1 MSDPIIPLVAVGLIS
16 IACQFFAYK
25 IKIPAILPL
34 LVVGIIVGPVTGLIN
49 ADNLFGDLLFP
60 VVSLAVAIILFEG
73 ALTLKFEDLSGHG
86 SMVRNLCTVGV
97 IITWLIVT
105 PVAHFALGMSWEMA
119 FLLGAILTV
128 TGPTVIVPMLRTV
141 RPSSKIS
148 NILRWEGIIID
159 PIGALLAVLVFE
171 YLVATQDAISHTL
184 YAFGLTLAVG
194 FGIGASIGYLMGQ
207 MLRNNWVPHYLINTA
222 ILTIMLGAFAG
233 SNLLAH
239 ESGLLTVTVMGMFLA
254 NMRGVDVDDI
264 LEFKETLSVL
274 LISGLF
280 ILLAS
285 RINIDSIIHVGWG
298 SIVVLIVIMF
308 VARPLSVMASSFGT
322 GLNWRELALLSWI
335 APRGI
340 VAAAVSALFALKLE
354 ALNYAQVD
362 LLVPMV
368 FLVIITTVVIQ
379 SLSSVKVAEYL
390 KIRSPAANGFLIF
403 GAGQFNRMFAKELR
417 EYDIPVLLT
426 DTNWDALRLARMDN
440 ISTYFGNPMSDHAS
454 RKIDLT
460 AYRRVLIM
468 SPYKQLNPMLT
479 YHFEYE
485 MGKGTV
491 LGLSN
496 NEQQQRPSH
505 QVAGSYTKN
514 LGLFAED
521 ITYGKLASW
530 VTKGAKIKTT
540 RLSDEF
546 NYDAY
551 QTEYGDRA
559 LKLAAIDLQG
569 RVQLFTTSNNLK
581 PKADWRIISLITAD
595 KKPSKLPDD
604 MPSEDLT
611 AKEVSKIA
619 EGKLDAHISEVK

>member
-1 MSDPIIPLVAVGLIS
+1 LNDPIIPLVAVGLIS

-34 LVVGIIVGPVTGLIN
+34 LVIGIIVGPVTGLIN

-73 ALTLKFEDLSGHG
+73 ALTLRFEDLSGHG

-97 IITWLIVT
+97 IITWLIVA

-285 RINIDSIIHVGWG
+285 RINIDSIINVGWG
-298 SIVVLIVIMF
+298 SIVVLFVIMF
-308 VARPLSVMASSFGT
+308 VARPLSVLASSFGT

-379 SLSSVKVAEYL
+379 SLTSVKVAEYL

-540 RLSDEF
+540 RLSEEF
-546 NYDAY
+546 NYEAY
-551 QTEYGDRA
+551 QSEYGERA
-559 LKLAAIDLQG
+559 LKLAAIDLHG
-569 RVQLFTTSNNLK
+569 HVQLFTTKNNLK

-604 MPSEDLT
+604 VPSEDVT

>member
-1 MSDPIIPLVAVGLIS
+1 MNDPIIPLVAVGLIS

-34 LVVGIIVGPVTGLIN
+34 LIMGIVVGPVTGLIN
-49 ADNLFGDLLFP
+49 ADALFGDLLFP

-73 ALTLKFEDLSGHG
+73 ALTLRFDDLSGHG
-86 SMVRNLCTVGV
+86 SMVRNLCTIGV
-97 IITWLIVT
+97 IVTWLIVA
-105 PVAHFALGMSWEMA
+105 PVAHFALGMSWQMA
-119 FLLGAILTV
+119 FLMGAILTV

-148 NILRWEGIIID
+148 NILRWEGIVID

-171 YLVATQDAISHTL
+171 YLIATQDAISHTL
-184 YAFGLTLAVG
+184 FAFGKTLVVG
-194 FGIGASIGYLMGQ
+194 FGIGASVGYLLGQ
-207 MLRNNWVPHYLINTA
+207 ILRNNWLPHYLINTA
-222 ILTIMLGAFAG
+222 VLTIMLGAFAG

-254 NMRGVDVDDI
+254 NMRHVDVDDI
-264 LEFKETLSVL
+264 VEFKETLSVL

-285 RINIDSIIHVGWG
+285 RINLDSIIHVGWG
-298 SIVVLIVIMF
+298 SLVVLFVIMF
-308 VARPLSVMASSFGT
+308 VARPLSVIASSVGT
-322 GLNWRELALLSWI
+322 GLNWRELAILSWI

-354 ALNYAQVD
+354 ALGHAQVD

-379 SLSSVKVAEYL
+379 SLTSVKVAEYL
-390 KIRSPAANGFLIF
+390 KIRSPAAKGFLIF
-403 GAGQFNRMFAKELR
+403 GAGQFNRKFAKELR
-417 EYDIPVLLT
+417 EYNIPVLLA

-440 ISTYFGNPMSDHAS
+440 IATYFGNPMSDHAS

-460 AYRRVLIM
+460 GYRKVLIM

-505 QVAGSYTKN
+505 QVSDSYTKN

-530 VTKGAKIKTT
+530 VSKGAKIKTT
-540 RLSDEF
+540 RLSEEF
-546 NYDAY
+546 NYEAY
-551 QTEYGDRA
+551 QNEYAERA
-559 LKLAAIDLQG
+559 LKLAAIDLNG
-569 RVQLFTTSNNLK
+569 HVHLFTTSSNLK

-595 KKPSKLPDD
+595 KKVGP
-604 MPSEDLT
+604 T
-611 AKEVSKIA
+611 VSANVESA
-619 EGKLDAHISEVK
+619 ESLAQTPASVVDQ

>member
-1 MSDPIIPLVAVGLIS
+1 VAVGLIS

-34 LVVGIIVGPVTGLIN
+34 LVVGIIVGPVTGLLN
-49 ADNLFGDLLFP
+49 ADSLFGDLLFP

-148 NILRWEGIIID
+148 NILRWEGIVID

-308 VARPLSVMASSFGT
+308 VARPLSVLASSFGT

-379 SLSSVKVAEYL
+379 SLTSVKVAEYL

-604 MPSEDLT
+604 VPAEDVT
-611 AKEVSKIA
+611 AKEVTKIA
-619 EGKLDAHISEVK
+619 EGKLDANISPTNYTGIETSK

>member
-1 MSDPIIPLVAVGLIS
+1 MNDPIIPLVAVGLIS

-34 LVVGIIVGPVTGLIN
+34 LVIGIIVGPVTGLIN

-73 ALTLKFEDLSGHG
+73 ALTLRFEDLSGHG

-97 IITWLIVT
+97 IITWLIVA

-285 RINIDSIIHVGWG
+285 RINIDSIINVGWG
-298 SIVVLIVIMF
+298 SIVVLFVIMF
-308 VARPLSVMASSFGT
+308 VARPLSVLASSFGT

-379 SLSSVKVAEYL
+379 SLTSVKVAEYL

-540 RLSDEF
+540 RLSEEF
-546 NYDAY
+546 NYEAY
-551 QTEYGDRA
+551 QSEYGERA
-559 LKLAAIDLQG
+559 LKLAAIDLHG
-569 RVQLFTTSNNLK
+569 HVQLFTTKNNLK

-604 MPSEDLT
+604 VPSEDVT

>member
-1 MSDPIIPLVAVGLIS
+1 MNDPIIPLVAVGLIS

-34 LVVGIIVGPVTGLIN
+34 LVIGIIVGPVTGVIN

-60 VVSLAVAIILFEG
+60 VVSLSVAIILFEG

-86 SMVRNLCTVGV
+86 SMVRNLCTIGV
-97 IITWLIVT
+97 LITWLIVA
-105 PVAHFALGMSWEMA
+105 PVAHFALGMSWQMA

-184 YAFGLTLAVG
+184 FAFGKTLLVG
-194 FGIGASIGYLMGQ
+194 FGIGATIGYLMGQ

-239 ESGLLTVTVMGMFLA
+239 ESGLLTVTIMGMFLA

-298 SIVVLIVIMF
+298 SIVVLFVIMF
-308 VARPLSVMASSFGT
+308 IARPLSVMASSLGT

-354 ALNYAQVD
+354 ALDYAQVD

-379 SLSSVKVAEYL
+379 SLTSVKVAEYL
-390 KIRSPAANGFLIF
+390 GIRSPAANGFLIF
-403 GAGQFNRMFAKELR
+403 GAGHFNRMFAKELN
-417 EYDIPVLLT
+417 EHNIPVLLT

-460 AYRRVLIM
+460 AYRKVLIM
-468 SPYKQLNPMLT
+468 SPYKQLNPMLS

-505 QVAGSYTKN
+505 QVSGSYTKN
-514 LGLFAED
+514 LGLFADD

-540 RLSDEF
+540 RLSEEF
-546 NYDAY
+546 NYEAY
-551 QTEYGDRA
+551 QTEYAARA
-559 LKLAAIDLQG
+559 LKLAAIDING
-569 RVQLFTTSNNLK
+569 HVQLFTTSSNLK
-581 PKADWRIISLITAD
+581 PKADWRIISLITAE
-595 KKPSKLPDD
+595 KKSDKLPEASSESNV
-604 MPSEDLT
+604 SEDAT
-611 AKEVSKIA
+611 KSDDKNRQ
-619 EGKLDAHISEVK
+619 

>member
-1 MSDPIIPLVAVGLIS
+1 MSDPIILLVAVGLIS

-34 LVVGIIVGPVTGLIN
+34 LIAGIIVGPVTGLLN
-49 ADNLFGDLLFP
+49 ADQLFGDLLFP

-73 ALTLKFEDLSGHG
+73 ALTLRFEDLSGHG
-86 SMVRNLCTVGV
+86 SMVRNLCTIGV
-97 IITWLIVT
+97 LVTWLIVA
-105 PVAHFALGMSWEMA
+105 PVAHFALGMSWQMA

-184 YAFGLTLAVG
+184 YAFGLTLLVG
-194 FGIGASIGYLMGQ
+194 FGIGASIGYLLGQ
-207 MLRNNWVPHYLINTA
+207 MLRNKWVPHYLINTA
-222 ILTIMLGAFAG
+222 VLTIMLGAFAG
-233 SNLLAH
+233 SNVLAH

-254 NMRGVDVDDI
+254 NMRDVDVDDI

-285 RINIDSIIHVGWG
+285 RINLSSIIHVGWG
-298 SIVVLIVIMF
+298 SILVLIVIMF
-308 VARPLSVMASSFGT
+308 VARPLSVLASSLGT

-354 ALNYAQVD
+354 ALGYTQVD

-368 FLVIITTVVIQ
+368 FLVIITTVVLQ
-379 SLSSVKVAEYL
+379 SLTSVKVAEYL

-417 EYDIPVLLT
+417 EYNIPVLLA

-440 ISTYFGNPMSDHAS
+440 IATYFGNPMSDHAS

-460 AYRRVLIM
+460 AYRKVLIM

-505 QVAGSYTKN
+505 QVSGSYTKN
-514 LGLFAED
+514 LGLFADD

-530 VTKGAKIKTT
+530 ATKGAKIKTT
-540 RLSDEF
+540 RLSEEF
-546 NYDAY
+546 NFEAY
-551 QTEYGDRA
+551 LTEYAERA
-559 LKLAAIDLQG
+559 LKLAAIDTHG
-569 RVQLFTTSNNLK
+569 HVHLFTTNSNLK
-581 PKADWRIISLITAD
+581 PKADWRIISLITAE
-595 KKPSKLPDD
+595 KKVEKVPEESLETDIQAAQ
-604 MPSEDLT
+604 ST
-611 AKEVSKIA
+611 
-619 EGKLDAHISEVK
+619 ISE